1 MRPPQKTLPMKS
13 SPILIERVQDSIL
26 VIRGQKVMLDRDLA
40 ELYGVETKR
49 LNQQV
54 RRNITR
60 FPTDFMFQLTVEEK
74 AEVVANCN
82 HLKMLKFSKTNPY
95 AYTEHGAVMLASVLN
110 TEQAVQTSILVVR
123 AFVQLRKM
131 LASQEEIAK
140 KINELEL
147 KYNKKFSV
155 VFQAL
160 RQLIDKPNPV
170 KRRIGFYQKGK
181 GENE

>member
-1 MRPPQKTLPMKS
+1 
-13 SPILIERVQDSIL
+13 
-26 VIRGQKVMLDRDLA
+26 MLDRDLA

-60 FPTDFMFQLTVEEK
+60 FPADFMFQLTNEEK
-74 AEVVANCN
+74 TEVVANCN
-82 HLKMLKFSKTNPY
+82 HLKVLKFSKTNPH
-95 AYTEHGAVMLASVLN
+95 AFTEHGAVMLASVLN

-123 AFVQLRKM
+123 AFVQLRKI
-131 LASQEEIAK
+131 LASHEEMSK

-147 KYNKKFSV
+147 KYDKKFHV

-160 RQLIDKPNPV
+160 RQLIDNPKPMR
-170 KRRIGFYQKGK
+170 KTIGFHQKTK
-181 GENE
+181 EDDE